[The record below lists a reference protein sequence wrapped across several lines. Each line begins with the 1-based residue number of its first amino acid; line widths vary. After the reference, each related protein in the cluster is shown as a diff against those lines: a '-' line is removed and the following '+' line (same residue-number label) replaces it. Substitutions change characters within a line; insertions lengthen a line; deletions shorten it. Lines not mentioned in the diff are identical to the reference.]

1 MGLDH
6 FLTKNVLCLVFLPK
20 MLVKG
25 IILFMGLCF
34 VVWHLQSVRDVVWFW
49 ERLLLTEGNC

>member
-1 MGLDH
+1 VLIFVGPFMGLDH

-34 VVWHLQSVRDVVWFW
+34 VVWHLQSVRDVV
-49 ERLLLTEGNC
+49 